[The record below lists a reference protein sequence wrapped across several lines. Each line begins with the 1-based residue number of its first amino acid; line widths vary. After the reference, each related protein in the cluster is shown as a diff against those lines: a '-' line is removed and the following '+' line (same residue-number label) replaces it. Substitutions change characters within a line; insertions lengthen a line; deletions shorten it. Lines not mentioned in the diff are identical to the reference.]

1 MSTRDQAV
9 ARLANDLHRV
19 CAAAGPMRAM
29 EVCGTHTVSLFRT
42 GIKAFLPESFQL
54 VSGPGCPVCV
64 TAQGYIDAA
73 TELAARGDLT
83 IATYGDMLKVP
94 GRRGSLEAQRAE
106 GASILV
112 VYSIRDALRHAEEH
126 PERQV
131 VFLAVGFET
140 TAPATAAAVLEA
152 GRRGLKNFSVLLG
165 HKLVMPAVEALLG
178 AGDVP
183 LDGFLLPG
191 HVSVIIGSE
200 AYEPVA
206 KVYGK
211 SAVVTGFEPEQMLRG
226 LLRLA
231 ELIARRQ
238 AVVENVYQ
246 VAVGQVG
253 NRTAQQL
260 LEKVFTPAD
269 AEWRALG
276 VIPKSGLG
284 LRPEWAFFDAAQRFG
299 VSFGKDYDPPGCRC
313 GDVIQGKA
321 LPGDCP
327 HFARGCTPRRPIG
340 PCMVSSE
347 GTCAAWFKYG
357 RQFRHLPPPAVTA

>member
-1 MSTRDQAV
+1 MA
-9 ARLANDLHRV
+9 
-19 CAAAGPMRAM
+19 
-29 EVCGTHTVSLFRT
+29 LFRT

-73 TELAARGDLT
+73 TGLAARGDLC

-94 GRRGSLEAQRAE
+94 GRHGSLEAQRAE

-126 PERQV
+126 PQRQV

-206 KVYGK
+206 KVHAK
-211 SAVVTGFEPEQMLRG
+211 SAVVTGFEPETDAAWACW
-226 LLRLA
+226 RLA
-231 ELIARRQ
+231 ELISQRR

-246 VAVGQVG
+246 VAVGEVG
-253 NRTAQQL
+253 NRTAQRL
-260 LEKVFTPAD
+260 LEQVFTPDD

-284 LRPEWAFFDAAQRFG
+284 LRPEWAAFDAAQRFNI
-299 VSFGKDYDPPGCRC
+299 SFGRDYDPPGCRC

-321 LPGDCP
+321 LPATAPTSPGAARPAGPSAPAWCP
-327 HFARGCTPRRPIG
+327 AKAPARPGSSTGGSSATFRRRP
-340 PCMVSSE
+340 
-347 GTCAAWFKYG
+347 
-357 RQFRHLPPPAVTA
+357 